1 MWTVSGL
8 LASNEFN
15 ETLCLAESLDP
26 QSLPLV
32 SLGNRIAKNF
42 SNRIIGTNLNYDS
55 WHTNLQQP
63 RVS

>member
-55 WHTNLQQP
+55 
-63 RVS
+63 